1 MLNNRCAPPSFHGE
15 GSRGIRA
22 RGMSGIRPER
32 PGLAHPL
39 VLLGVEEPIVDQ
51 LVIGSGFGGSVS
63 AMRLAEKGY
72 SVLVLE
78 QGKRWRAEDFPR
90 TNWNVRKFLWAPVL
104 RCFGPQRIQ
113 LLNRIMVLS
122 GAGVGGGSLIYANT
136 HMMPGDGFFRHPA
149 WARFGDWKARLAPHY
164 ATARFMLGSARYAQ
178 EGPEDRV
185 LAEIARDMGK
195 AGTYQPV
202 DHVGVYLGDPLTP
215 TDPYFKGLGP
225 PRTGCTACANCM
237 VGCRFNAKNTLDK
250 NYLWFAERFGARI
263 EAETEVTRIER
274 IDGIYHVHA
283 RSSTALLKGRQRVF
297 RAKELV
303 VSAGVMGTLR
313 LLLRQKQALRTL
325 PALSDRLGASLRT
338 NSESLC
344 GISGMP
350 EKMNHGLA
358 ISRVFEPDPHTHIE
372 LVKYGDGSGAMG
384 LLAVMAAGQ
393 GPPLLRVA
401 KSLWNTVTQPRK
413 AFNVLRRDFGRHS
426 IILLVMQSLDN
437 AVRVRWKRGLFG
449 GRLRVASD
457 GGARVPA
464 FIGVGQEVMH
474 RYAAKTGGT
483 AMNAL
488 PEVLLDMSSTAH
500 ILGGCPMGAD
510 AAEGVVN
517 ERFEAFGYPGL
528 RIIDGSVIPANL
540 GVNPSLTITALAEY
554 AMSLVPGKPGHA
566 GPTLQQQ
573 LYAAHHGIP

>member
-1 MLNNRCAPPSFHGE
+1 MKRPSSGSLRRVKVAP
-15 GSRGIRA
+15 IRLDRHEFGQGA
-22 RGMSGIRPER
+22 RRR
-32 PGLAHPL
+32 RVVLAVMDARIHDH
-39 VLLGVEEPIVDQ
+39 I
-51 LVIGSGFGGSVS
+51 VIGSGFGGSVS

-78 QGKRWRAEDFPR
+78 QGKRWAAGDFPR
-90 TNWNVRKFLWAPVL
+90 TNWAVRRFLWAPLL

-122 GAGVGGGSLIYANT
+122 GTGVGGGSLVYANT
-136 HMMPGDGFFRHPA
+136 HMMPGDAFFGHPA
-149 WARFGDWKARLAPHY
+149 WSRFGDWKARLAPHY
-164 ATARFMLGSARYAQ
+164 ATARFMLGSARYEA

-185 LAEIARDMGK
+185 LAAIARDMGK
-195 AGTYQPV
+195 SDTYKPV
-202 DHVGVYLGDPLTP
+202 DHIGVYLGDPKKP
-215 TDPYFKGLGP
+215 MDPYFKGLGP
-225 PRTGCTACANCM
+225 ERTGCTACANCM

-263 EAETEVTRIER
+263 EAETEVTRIEF
-274 IDGIYHVHA
+274 IDGLYHVHT
-283 RSSTALLKGRQRVF
+283 RSSTAWLKGASRVH
-297 RAKELV
+297 RAKGLV
-303 VSAGVMGTLR
+303 VSAGVMGTLK
-313 LLLRQKQALRTL
+313 LLMRQKHELGTL
-325 PALSDRLGASLRT
+325 PALSDTLGSSVRT

-344 GISGMP
+344 GISGIP
-350 EKMNHGLA
+350 EKVNHGVA

-384 LLAVMAAGQ
+384 LLAVMAAGE

-413 AFNVLRRDFGRHS
+413 AFNVLRRDFARHS

-437 AVRVRWKRGLFG
+437 AVHVRWRRGLFG
-449 GRLRVASD
+449 SRLSVAHD
-457 GGARVPA
+457 GGKRVPA
-464 FIGVGQEVMH
+464 YIGIGQEVMH

-500 ILGGCPMGAD
+500 ILGGCPMGAS
-510 AAEGVVN
+510 AEEGVVN
-517 ERFEAFGYPGL
+517 ERFEAFGYPEL

-554 AMSLVPGKPGHA
+554 AMSLVPAKPGHQ
-566 GPTLQQQ
+566 GPTLREE
-573 LYAAHHGIP
+573 LERAAAHHEKS

>member
-1 MLNNRCAPPSFHGE
+1 MLTNDILDH
-15 GSRGIRA
+15 I
-22 RGMSGIRPER
+22 
-32 PGLAHPL
+32 
-39 VLLGVEEPIVDQ
+39 
-51 LVIGSGFGGSVS
+51 VIGSGFGGSVS

-78 QGKRWRAEDFPR
+78 KGKRWESKEFPR

-104 RCFGPQRIQ
+104 RCFGPQQIQ

-136 HMMPGDGFFRHPA
+136 HMMPGDAFFTHPA
-149 WARFGDWKARLAPHY
+149 WSRFGDWKERLAPHY
-164 ATARFMLGSARYAQ
+164 ATARFMLGSTRYEQ

-195 AGTYQPV
+195 ADTYKPV
-202 DHVGVYLGDPLTP
+202 DHVGVYLGDAKTP
-215 TDPYFKGLGP
+215 TDPYFNGLGP
-225 PRTGCTACANCM
+225 ERTGCKACANCM

-263 EAETEVTRIER
+263 EAETEVTRIEHR
-274 IDGIYHVHA
+274 DGSYHVHV
-283 RSSTALLKGRQRVF
+283 RGTTAFFRRKERVF
-297 RAKELV
+297 RSKGLV
-303 VSAGVMGTLR
+303 VSAGVMGTLK
-313 LLLRQKQALRTL
+313 LLLRQKHDLRTL
-325 PALSDRLGASLRT
+325 PKLSDQLGTTVRT

-344 GISGMP
+344 GISGIP
-350 EKMNHGLA
+350 EKVNHGVA
-358 ISRVFEPDPHTHIE
+358 ISRVFEPDVHTHIE

-384 LLAVMAAGQ
+384 LLTVMAAGE
-393 GPPLLRVA
+393 GHPLLRVA
-401 KSLWNTVTQPRK
+401 ESIWNTVTRPRK
-413 AFNVLRRDFGRHS
+413 AFHVLRRDFGRHS

-449 GRLRVASD
+449 GRLSVAHD
-457 GGARVPA
+457 GGKRVPA

-474 RYAAKTGGT
+474 RYAAKSGGT

-500 ILGGCPMGAD
+500 ILGGCPMGAT

-517 ERFEAFGYPGL
+517 ERFEAFGYPEL
-528 RIIDGSVIPANL
+528 RILDGSIIPANL
-540 GVNPSLTITALAEY
+540 GVNPSLTITALSEY
-554 AMSLVPGKPGHA
+554 AMGLVPTKVGHQ
-566 GPTLQQQ
+566 GRTLEEEMRGS
-573 LYAAHHGIP
+573 AHHESS